1 MIILI
6 GAAISLAV
14 FLILFWFFSNH
25 SMQPLQAL
33 EAASQSSKSFT
44 ISSKDIE
51 TISGDDLLST
61 QLDLARAYLE
71 TDRKNLA
78 KNILNNVLQQGS
90 EEQRRE
96 ARRLLGDLHAVV

>member
-1 MIILI
+1 MIIVI
-6 GAAISLAV
+6 GLFVSVAV
-14 FLILFWFFSNH
+14 FLVSFWFFSNSGPH
-25 SMQPLQAL
+25 PLRSEEINAT
-33 EAASQSSKSFT
+33 SKTFT

-51 TISGDDLLST
+51 TISGDNLLST

-90 EEQRRE
+90 VEQRQE
-96 ARRLLGDLHAVV
+96 AERLLGRSNAVV